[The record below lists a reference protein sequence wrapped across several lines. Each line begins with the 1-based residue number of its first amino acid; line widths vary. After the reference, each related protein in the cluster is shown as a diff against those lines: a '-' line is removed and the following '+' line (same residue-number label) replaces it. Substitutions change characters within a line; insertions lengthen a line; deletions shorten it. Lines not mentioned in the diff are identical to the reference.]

1 MRLKENARGVTADG
15 NAVDR
20 LFLFSVRKYEN
31 EKGRTSGKRQ
41 AKRLLSVKR
50 ESLYTEGHEQ
60 RTQAAYAFS

>member
-1 MRLKENARGVTADG
+1 MNKAQRQIVAEKIGSTVRV
-15 NAVDR
+15 
-20 LFLFSVRKYEN
+20 FLFSVQKHEN
-31 EKGRTSGKRQ
+31 EKGQTSGKRQ